1 MEYYKNS
8 DFAKHFEYMN
18 MQHGT
23 VSSLNDFN
31 IKPEAPDQ
39 KKTRIWNPLTVQN
52 YSIFTYLLCVLD
64 AK

>member
-23 VSSLNDFN
+23 ISSLNDFN

-52 YSIFTYLLCVLD
+52 YSNCTYLLSVLD